1 MKIQE
6 LFDES
11 KKLDREIESVVTF
24 AASSAED
31 LGKEINEYV
40 VTQKLHDNYQNV
52 LEKLE
57 RAFSESSKEVG
68 IWVSGFYGSGKSSFA
83 KYLGY
88 SFDKAKIVDGVSFG
102 TRLMDRI
109 QDNELSE
116 RHHQRQHLLRNAKTA
131 PCFCC
136 NRRCGV

>member
-24 AASSAED
+24 AANTAED

-40 VTQKLHDNYQNV
+40 VTQKLHDNYQDV

-57 RAFSESSKEVG
+57 RAFSDSSKEVG
-68 IWVSGFYGSGKSSFA
+68 I
-83 KYLGY
+83 
-88 SFDKAKIVDGVSFG
+88 
-102 TRLMDRI
+102 
-109 QDNELSE
+109 
-116 RHHQRQHLLRNAKTA
+116 
-131 PCFCC
+131 
-136 NRRCGV
+136 